1 MFWLGSFCAL
11 SDSGIDGCF
20 QLFFALGGSVAILL
34 LHPTPQVSDW
44 EVRPLSDRQFRYACL
59 DAYVLVQLYRH
70 FEATL
75 ADFDAIRK
83 LRTTTYVVRKGRECV
98 D

>member
-1 MFWLGSFCAL
+1 MSPVAV
-11 SDSGIDGCF
+11 DGCC
-20 QLFFALGGSVAILL
+20 QLLFALGGSTAILL
-34 LHPTPQVSDW
+34 LHLNPQVSDW